1 MTIRD
6 GKALTNILPFEVFVL
21 LLGKKRGGGGGLVL
35 FISKIILAFFF
46 TVPDVYIK
54 YPDIYDWEKLL

>member
-1 MTIRD
+1 MSIRD
-6 GKALTNILPFEVFVL
+6 VKALTNILPFEVFVL
-21 LLGKKRGGGGGLVL
+21 LGKRGGTWGEGVVL

-54 YPDIYDWEKLL
+54 YPNIYDWEKLS